1 MSTAKKIAVIGV
13 PGGWSSERLADAV
26 AEQTGYRRLVDLA
39 DVVLDLDAGRAYEA
53 GENLCELDAVV
64 IKKAGPYYSPNLLD
78 RMEIL
83 RYLAAR
89 GVRVFSDPTS
99 IMRVL
104 DRLSCTVALRLGGA
118 PMPAT
123 VVTERVDRALDFL
136 RLRGSA
142 VLKPLFSTKARGMV
156 VVQADDPEARAKIQ
170 GFSQANPVMYLQAM
184 VEHPGHD
191 LAVAFLGGKPLAT
204 YARVGAKDSWNTTTR
219 SGGAYMPYD
228 PPREVLEVA
237 DKAQALFGL
246 DFTCVDVVETPDGPQ
261 VFEVS
266 AFGGFK
272 GLLQAHDI
280 DAAAL
285 YARYVLDQ
293 L

>member
-219 SGGAYMPYD
+219 SGGACMPYD